1 MTVGYFLQLSRNTTV
16 VGSILTTP
24 HAAHSP
30 RRPYQHLI
38 TPPPPQLPGAEADEA
53 AATSCCRSQ
62 NLFNQKAWPNHS
74 GPATSEKPLS
84 LLPCFHSSSKTYQK
98 IKKPKDSG
106 GAQAQWCPLLS
117 SATRVLSW
125 EVQQWG
131 PRFLELGYVL
141 EAAWLRLV
149 PRDLSQAGSPLSWLL
164 LSIPKTDCLPIY
176 HLALCGSAKGLS
188 FVGLTSTWATELSS
202 PCLHDV
208 LHTSTVSNRR
218 SKNPILTAW
227 PVTP

>member
-1 MTVGYFLQLSRNTTV
+1 MKQWNRQLIWFCTANFLSFYAFDSRATAPWLLSLQYDGHWTHHLAYKTSVGYFLQLSRNTTV

-53 AATSCCRSQ
+53 TATSCCRSQ

-164 LSIPKTDCLPIY
+164 
-176 HLALCGSAKGLS
+176 
-188 FVGLTSTWATELSS
+188 
-202 PCLHDV
+202 
-208 LHTSTVSNRR
+208 
-218 SKNPILTAW
+218 
-227 PVTP
+227 

>member
-1 MTVGYFLQLSRNTTV
+1 MKQWNRQLIWFCTANFLSFYAFDSRATAPWFLSLQYGGHWTHHLAYKMTVGYFLQLSRNTTV

-98 IKKPKDSG
+98 VKN
-106 GAQAQWCPLLS
+106 QRTQ
-117 SATRVLSW
+117 V
-125 EVQQWG
+125 G
-131 PRFLELGYVL
+131 PR
-141 EAAWLRLV
+141 
-149 PRDLSQAGSPLSWLL
+149 PN
-164 LSIPKTDCLPIY
+164 
-176 HLALCGSAKGLS
+176 
-188 FVGLTSTWATELSS
+188 
-202 PCLHDV
+202 DV
-208 LHTSTVSNRR
+208 LCSPQPPGSFPEKFNSEVPGFWSWAMFWKQPD
-218 SKNPILTAW
+218 SD
-227 PVTP
+227 